1 MPARGNEMAAA
12 RRAQDGQALVLGMLM
27 AALLS
32 LALLRYFVT
41 GQVLA
46 AKSRQ
51 VHGLDAA
58 TYSGA
63 LVQARALNRLA
74 YLNRAQL
81 AHQVAMAH
89 LVTLGSWALYGGAE
103 ASQLGRGNPPAHL
116 IGMLFGADHGR
127 AYLAASR
134 AAGLGAWA
142 SASGALGQTHSAHN
156 RFVHGA
162 YGDVSRAVVNDL
174 PAARLAAIQTVLGRH
189 YPESDLSDF
198 DVTVSADEWPG
209 FIRRMAPAAQL
220 RPLVERIAGLYEF
233 LGPRNHTVEN
243 TWMVS
248 ERCPSLRHQLRRRG
262 ATRMDAAG
270 RWLSSD
276 TQSYHALRSNRWV
289 GCYYR
294 EYAMGWAWIPG
305 AAMQGIGG
313 DYSDA
318 APEDF
323 SEQDFWRWVQE
334 ATDWDLLDERDNPMA
349 NSYAVRERPLW
360 AAGGLASYYD
370 LAVVGTEGVAGFST
384 RLTRPGPDGTTVHAR
399 SAAQTYFARP
409 DPRQDGRREGAHLF
423 HPYWHA
429 RLAAP
434 ANDEG
439 GSE

>member
-1 MPARGNEMAAA
+1 MPVRGSEMLAV
-12 RRAQDGQALVLGMLM
+12 RRAQDGQALVLGMLV

-32 LALLRYFVT
+32 VALLRYFST

-63 LVQARALNRLA
+63 LIQARALNMLA

-89 LVTLGSWALYGGAE
+89 LVTLGSWALYGGVE

-116 IGMLFGADHGR
+116 IGMMFGSDHGR

-142 SASGALGQTHSAHN
+142 SASGALGEAHSAHN
-156 RFVHGA
+156 RFVHGI
-162 YGDVSRAVVNDL
+162 YGDVSRAVVSGL
-174 PAARLAAIQTVLGRH
+174 PDARLAAIQTVLKRH
-189 YPESDLSDF
+189 YPESADF
-198 DVTVSADEWPG
+198 DVIVSADDWPD
-209 FIRRMAPAAQL
+209 FVRRMAPAAHL

-233 LGPRNHTVEN
+233 LGPRNHTAEN
-243 TWMVS
+243 PWVVS

-262 ATRMDAAG
+262 TTRMDVAG
-270 RWLSSD
+270 RWQSSD
-276 TQSYHALRSNRWV
+276 TQSYHALRSNRWI

-305 AAMQGIGG
+305 TGGQSIGG
-313 DYSDA
+313 AYSDA

-323 SEQDFWRWVQE
+323 SEQDFWRWVEQ
-334 ATDWDLLDERDNPMA
+334 ATQWDLLDGRDNPMA
-349 NSYAVRERPLW
+349 NSYAMRSRPLW
-360 AAGGLASYYD
+360 ASGGLAPYYD
-370 LAVVGTEGVAGFST
+370 VAAMGTEGVAGFSV
-384 RLTRPGPDGTTVHAR
+384 RLSRPGPEDTILHAR

-409 DPRQDGRREGAHLF
+409 DRRQDGRREGAHLF

-434 ANDEG
+434 RDEEG
-439 GSE
+439 ASQ

>member
-1 MPARGNEMAAA
+1 MSPV
-12 RRAQDGQALVLGMLM
+12 RRAQDGQALVLGMVI
-27 AALLS
+27 AAVLS
-32 LALLRYFVT
+32 VALLRYFAA

-63 LVQARALNRLA
+63 VVQARVLNMLA

-103 ASQLGRGNPPAHL
+103 ADQLGRGNPPAHL

-142 SASGALGQTHSAHN
+142 SASGGLGEAHGAHN
-156 RFVHGA
+156 RYVHGV
-162 YGDVSRAVVNDL
+162 YGEVSRAVADGL
-174 PAARLAAIQTVLGRH
+174 PEARLAAIQAVLHRH
-189 YPESDLSDF
+189 YPEWMSPDF
-198 DVTVSADEWPG
+198 EVRVSEDDWPG
-209 FIRRMAPAAQL
+209 FIRRRAPTAHL
-220 RPLVERIAGLYEF
+220 RPLVERMASLYPF
-233 LGPRNHTVEN
+233 LGPRNHTAEN
-243 TWMVS
+243 SWVVS
-248 ERCPSLRHQLRRRG
+248 ERCPGLRHQLRRRG

-270 RWLSSD
+270 RWQSSD
-276 TQSYHALRSNRWV
+276 TQSYHALRSNRWI

-305 AAMQGIGG
+305 AGMQGIDGA
-313 DYSDA
+313 YSDV
-318 APEDF
+318 APDDF

-334 ATDWDLLDERDNPMA
+334 TTQWNLLDGRDNPMS
-349 NSYAVRERPLW
+349 NSYAMRSHPRWV
-360 AAGGLASYYD
+360 AGGLAPYYD
-370 LAVVGTEGVAGFST
+370 LASVGSEGIAGFSVNFS
-384 RLTRPGPDGTTVHAR
+384 LPGPEGLTLHAH

-409 DPRQDGRREGAHLF
+409 DQRQDGRYESAHLF
-423 HPYWHA
+423 QPYWHA
-429 RLAAP
+429 RLAASRV
-434 ANDEG
+434 EG
-439 GSE
+439 EGVR

>member
-1 MPARGNEMAAA
+1 MPVRGSEVAA
-12 RRAQDGQALVLGMLM
+12 RRSQDGQALVLGMLV

-32 LALLRYFVT
+32 IALLRYFAA

-63 LVQARALNRLA
+63 LIQARALNMLA

-89 LVTLGSWALYGGAE
+89 LVTLGSWALYGGTQ
-103 ASQLGRGNPPAHL
+103 ASQLGRANPPAHL

-134 AAGLGAWA
+134 ASGLGAWA
-142 SASGALGQTHSAHN
+142 SSSGALGQAHAAHD
-156 RFVHGA
+156 RFVHSV
-162 YGDVSRAVVNDL
+162 YGDVSQAVVGGL
-174 PAARLAAIQTVLGRH
+174 PAARLAAIQTVLARH
-189 YPESDLSDF
+189 YPEFDLSNF
-198 DVTVSADEWPG
+198 EVTVSADDWPG
-209 FIRRMAPAAQL
+209 FTRRMTPTAQL

-233 LGPRNHTVEN
+233 LAPRNHTAANNWV
-243 TWMVS
+243 VS

-262 ATRMDAAG
+262 STGMDGAG
-270 RWLSSD
+270 RWQSSD
-276 TQSYHALRSNRWV
+276 TQSYHALRSNRWI

-305 AAMQGIGG
+305 TTTQRIEGA
-313 DYSDA
+313 YSDDV
-318 APEDF
+318 PENF
-323 SEQDFWRWVQE
+323 SEQDFWRWVHE
-334 ATDWDLLDERDNPMA
+334 ATQWNLLDESDNPMA
-349 NSYAVRERPLW
+349 NSHAMRARPLW
-360 AAGGLASYYD
+360 SSGGLAPYYD
-370 LAVVGTEGVAGFST
+370 LAVVGTDGVAGFSVE
-384 RLTRPGPDGTTVHAR
+384 LVHPGPDDTVVRAR

-409 DPRQDGRREGAHLF
+409 DRRQDGRHEGAHLF

-429 RLAAP
+429 RLASFER
-434 ANDEG
+434 DE
-439 GSE
+439 EPLR